1 MKTLVT
7 RTVEIVRTATGIV
20 IKVAGMLLDLVSAL
34 LNTSNWELL
43 VAAFDGS
50 VAAVISW
57 FADNIDADYLTEAR
71 KEWAKLSPKKKAES
85 IRNGA
90 YKVLTLGE

>member
-1 MKTLVT
+1 MRVAVT
-7 RTVEIVRTATGIV
+7 KVIVVVVEAGKLV

-34 LNTSNWELL
+34 LNPNNWDL
-43 VAAFDGS
+43 VLAAFDGS

-57 FADNIDADYLTEAR
+57 FADNVDANYLAEAR

-90 YKVLTLGE
+90 YKVLTLGD